1 MKNFR
6 LNLIAKIIV
15 LALTIFTFFYV
26 YFSTNLSTT
35 LIIIFLL
42 ILIQIY
48 LLIRYVDITNREL
61 SKFIQSIKHSDFSQ
75 SFVNHNLGSSF
86 EQLEDSFSNVMTQ
99 IQKAR
104 SEKEENFQY
113 LQTIVKHIGTGLISF
128 TEEGKV
134 EIVNEAA
141 KKLLGVND
149 IKNIKNLTQI
159 NSDLVETLT
168 SIRAG
173 EKELVK
179 INREGIV
186 RQLSLSASEFKL
198 RGHYFKLIS
207 LQDIRTELERERL
220 LRELEIAHQVQIR
233 LLPKDDPEIP
243 GYSINGI
250 CLPAKEVG
258 GDYYDFIDLGN
269 SKLGIVIGDVSGKG
283 LPAAIYMTLTK
294 GVFLS
299 HAGIEIFPREVLI
312 KVNDMLK
319 KTVEQGTFVT
329 MFYAVLD
336 YKNNKIIYSRAGH
349 EPAVFY
355 NAGKK
360 KIELLRPMGIGLGIK
375 LGKLFEVN
383 IEEKELNLSSGDLLV
398 FYTDGFT
405 DARNSQL
412 NDFGKERLLK
422 SIAENY
428 QNSSSEL
435 IHSISKD
442 VLRFEGQTSQYD
454 DMTMISI
461 KKL

>member
-299 HAGIEIFPREVLI
+299 HAGIEISPREVLI